1 MKAISDFKAGG
12 WDNIVQG
19 VLEILLV
26 GLQLPQVLHTCKN
39 MSDDIKAIE
48 AWATNFTDVKSLVP
62 TLTKRFLFHK
72 KEIEADI
79 ATLKT
84 DANN

>member
-1 MKAISDFKAGG
+1 MG
-12 WDNIVQG
+12 
-19 VLEILLV
+19 
-26 GLQLPQVLHTCKN
+26 
-39 MSDDIKAIE
+39 DDIAAIE
-48 AWATNFTDVKSLVP
+48 AWAKNFTNVKSLIP

-84 DANN
+84 DANA